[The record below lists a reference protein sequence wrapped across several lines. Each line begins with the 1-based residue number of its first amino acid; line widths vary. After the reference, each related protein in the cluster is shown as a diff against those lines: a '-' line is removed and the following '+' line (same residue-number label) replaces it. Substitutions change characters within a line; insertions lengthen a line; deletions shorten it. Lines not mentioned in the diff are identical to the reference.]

1 MIIMAAQQLKL
12 WIMNN
17 DPLNVSLD
25 DIFEARLHNNVSSL
39 PSTLT

>member
-17 DPLNVSLD
+17 DPLNVFLD
-25 DIFEARLHNNVSSL
+25 DIFEARLYYNVSSPL
-39 PSTLT
+39 STST

>member
-17 DPLNVSLD
+17 DPLNVCLD
-25 DIFEARLHNNVSSL
+25 DIFEARLHYNVSSPL
-39 PSTLT
+39 SIFT